1 MISFI
6 FIFTYLRKIYFL
18 IQAPREK
25 ISLGGAWLISN
36 KKGPKACETTL
47 QLHHT
52 GWGLLNKLKN
62 NSTNLGP
69 AVLAHMGSKS
79 ITTYLTQK
87 PIDYT
92 FSLDY
97 TTWAKKPNKTPQKNK
112 SKKAHFTHDGDW
124 RKTKGPF
131 GSDDGKIEG

>member
-1 MISFI
+1 MKPLYS
-6 FIFTYLRKIYFL
+6 Y
-18 IQAPREK
+18 
-25 ISLGGAWLISN
+25 
-36 KKGPKACETTL
+36 TTRVGVCL
-47 QLHHT
+47 T
-52 GWGLLNKLKN
+52 KLKN

-97 TTWAKKPNKTPQKNK
+97 TIWAKKPNKTPQKDK

-131 GSDDGKIEG
+131 GSDDEKMEE